1 MLKIDK
7 LKKQYKNFTLN
18 CSMEVKEGMITGF
31 VGPNGSGKSTTLK
44 AVLGLIYIDGG
55 DIQIFGKNV
64 KDIKP
69 EDKEQIGVVLSDSGF
84 SRYLTVKD
92 IKDILKNTYEAF
104 DEQLFTNYIEKYQ
117 LPTDKKLEQFSV
129 GMKAKLKLI
138 TAICHKAKLLILDEP
153 TAGLD
158 VMARNE
164 MLDMLRDYM
173 EEDEERSILVSSHIS
188 TDLETLCDNIYM
200 INEGNIILHEE
211 TDRLLSNYAILKVD
225 EEQSKTLDPQYIIK
239 MKKESYGYACH
250 RPETILSGELSKD
263 RGRKR
268 NDRSDHYIND
278 TGGVEDERIM
288 DKRHQINLITTKK
301 SGSDLASC
309 SRNLNRYGSN
319 IICNYLYV
327 CDYNHDSN
335 QYDQLR
341 YI

>member
-104 DEQLFTNYIEKYQ
+104 DEQLFTNYIEQYQ

-200 INEGNIILHEE
+200 INEGNIIL
-211 TDRLLSNYAILKVD
+211 
-225 EEQSKTLDPQYIIK
+225 P
-239 MKKESYGYACH
+239 
-250 RPETILSGELSKD
+250 
-263 RGRKR
+263 
-268 NDRSDHYIND
+268 
-278 TGGVEDERIM
+278 
-288 DKRHQINLITTKK
+288 
-301 SGSDLASC
+301 
-309 SRNLNRYGSN
+309 
-319 IICNYLYV
+319 
-327 CDYNHDSN
+327 
-335 QYDQLR
+335 
-341 YI
+341 

>member
-7 LKKQYKNFTLN
+7 LKKQYKNFHLN

-55 DIQIFGKNV
+55 DIQIFGRNV

-104 DEQLFTNYIEKYQ
+104 DEQLFNCRRSADLLFTNYIEKYQ

-225 EEQSKTLDPQYIIK
+225 EEQSKTLDPCLTDQKQFYLENYPKIVVEKGTIDQIITL
-239 MKKESYGYACH
+239 M
-250 RPETILSGELSKD
+250 IQ
-263 RGRKR
+263 
-268 NDRSDHYIND
+268 
-278 TGGVEDERIM
+278 GV
-288 DKRHQINLITTKK
+288 
-301 SGSDLASC
+301 
-309 SRNLNRYGSN
+309 
-319 IICNYLYV
+319 
-327 CDYNHDSN
+327 
-335 QYDQLR
+335 
-341 YI
+341 

>member
-7 LKKQYKNFTLN
+7 LKKQYKNFHLN

-31 VGPNGSGKSTTLK
+31 VGPKGSGKSTTLK

-239 MKKESYGYACH
+239 MKKESYGYACLTDQKQFYLENY
-250 RPETILSGELSKD
+250 PKIVVEKGTIDQIITLM
-263 RGRKR
+263 
-268 NDRSDHYIND
+268 IQ
-278 TGGVEDERIM
+278 GV
-288 DKRHQINLITTKK
+288 
-301 SGSDLASC
+301 
-309 SRNLNRYGSN
+309 
-319 IICNYLYV
+319 
-327 CDYNHDSN
+327 
-335 QYDQLR
+335 
-341 YI
+341 

>member
-7 LKKQYKNFTLN
+7 LKKQYKNFHLN

-173 EEDEERSILVSSHIS
+173 EEDEE
-188 TDLETLCDNIYM
+188 
-200 INEGNIILHEE
+200 
-211 TDRLLSNYAILKVD
+211 
-225 EEQSKTLDPQYIIK
+225 QSKTLDPQYIIK
-239 MKKESYGYACH
+239 MKKESYGYACFTDQKQFYLENY
-250 RPETILSGELSKD
+250 PKIVVEKGTIDQIITLM
-263 RGRKR
+263 
-268 NDRSDHYIND
+268 IQ
-278 TGGVEDERIM
+278 GV
-288 DKRHQINLITTKK
+288 
-301 SGSDLASC
+301 
-309 SRNLNRYGSN
+309 
-319 IICNYLYV
+319 
-327 CDYNHDSN
+327 
-335 QYDQLR
+335 
-341 YI
+341 

>member
-158 VMARNE
+158 P
-164 MLDMLRDYM
+164 
-173 EEDEERSILVSSHIS
+173 EERIRFRNLLSEFAEDRIVILSTHIS
-188 TDLETLCDNIYM
+188 SDVESSCENIGVLDNGRM
-200 INEGNIILHEE
+200 IWSGGTEGLVKQAEGKVYLISAAKKKDKLIKEKYTVLNIIASGSGTQYRVLSDTPPEE
-211 TDRLLSNYAILKVD
+211 KHILQDPTLEDGYMYLLSQTDGGINNEVI
-225 EEQSKTLDPQYIIK
+225 SK
-239 MKKESYGYACH
+239 
-250 RPETILSGELSKD
+250 R
-263 RGRKR
+263 
-268 NDRSDHYIND
+268 
-278 TGGVEDERIM
+278 V
-288 DKRHQINLITTKK
+288 
-301 SGSDLASC
+301 
-309 SRNLNRYGSN
+309 
-319 IICNYLYV
+319 
-327 CDYNHDSN
+327 
-335 QYDQLR
+335 
-341 YI
+341 

>member
-104 DEQLFTNYIEKYQ
+104 D
-117 LPTDKKLEQFSV
+117 V
-129 GMKAKLKLI
+129 KLI

-239 MKKESYGYACH
+239 MKKESYGYACLTDQKQFYLENY
-250 RPETILSGELSKD
+250 PKIVVEKGTIDQIITLM
-263 RGRKR
+263 
-268 NDRSDHYIND
+268 IQ
-278 TGGVEDERIM
+278 GV
-288 DKRHQINLITTKK
+288 
-301 SGSDLASC
+301 
-309 SRNLNRYGSN
+309 
-319 IICNYLYV
+319 
-327 CDYNHDSN
+327 
-335 QYDQLR
+335 
-341 YI
+341 

>member
-64 KDIKP
+64 KDVKP

-92 IKDILKNTYEAF
+92 IKDILKNTYEAL

-211 TDRLLSNYAILKVD
+211 TDRLLSNYAFLKVD

-239 MKKESYGYACH
+239 MKKESYGYACLTDQKQFYLENY
-250 RPETILSGELSKD
+250 PKIVVEKGTIDQIITLM
-263 RGRKR
+263 
-268 NDRSDHYIND
+268 IQ
-278 TGGVEDERIM
+278 GV
-288 DKRHQINLITTKK
+288 
-301 SGSDLASC
+301 
-309 SRNLNRYGSN
+309 
-319 IICNYLYV
+319 
-327 CDYNHDSN
+327 
-335 QYDQLR
+335 
-341 YI
+341 

>member
-200 INEGNIILHEE
+200 INEGRTVKNTRSTIYNKNEERILW
-211 TDRLLSNYAILKVD
+211 IC
-225 EEQSKTLDPQYIIK
+225 
-239 MKKESYGYACH
+239 MSY
-250 RPETILSGELSKD
+250 RSETILSGELSKD

>member
-138 TAICHKAKLLILDEP
+138 TAICHKAKLLILD
-153 TAGLD
+153 
-158 VMARNE
+158 VNWCNK
-164 MLDMLRDYM
+164 
-173 EEDEERSILVSSHIS
+173 I
-188 TDLETLCDNIYM
+188 
-200 INEGNIILHEE
+200 
-211 TDRLLSNYAILKVD
+211 
-225 EEQSKTLDPQYIIK
+225 
-239 MKKESYGYACH
+239 AC
-250 RPETILSGELSKD
+250 I
-263 RGRKR
+263 
-268 NDRSDHYIND
+268 
-278 TGGVEDERIM
+278 
-288 DKRHQINLITTKK
+288 
-301 SGSDLASC
+301 
-309 SRNLNRYGSN
+309 
-319 IICNYLYV
+319 
-327 CDYNHDSN
+327 
-335 QYDQLR
+335 
-341 YI
+341 

>member
-153 TAGLD
+153 TNGLD
-158 VMARNE
+158 PIGIG
-164 MLDMLRDYM
+164 DLR
-173 EEDEERSILVSSHIS
+173 ELIKSFPKKGITVIISSHILS
-188 TDLETLCDNIYM
+188 EVEQIADYIGIIANGQLWYQEKVQEDIDLEKLFL
-200 INEGNIILHEE
+200 E
-211 TDRLLSNYAILKVD
+211 VV
-225 EEQSKTLDPQYIIK
+225 
-239 MKKESYGYACH
+239 KKAG
-250 RPETILSGELSKD
+250 
-263 RGRKR
+263 
-268 NDRSDHYIND
+268 
-278 TGGVEDERIM
+278 
-288 DKRHQINLITTKK
+288 TK
-301 SGSDLASC
+301 
-309 SRNLNRYGSN
+309 YE
-319 IICNYLYV
+319 
-327 CDYNHDSN
+327 
-335 QYDQLR
+335 
-341 YI
+341 

>member
-117 LPTDKKLEQFSV
+117 LPTDKKLEQFF
-129 GMKAKLKLI
+129 
-138 TAICHKAKLLILDEP
+138 CW
-153 TAGLD
+153 
-158 VMARNE
+158 NE
-164 MLDMLRDYM
+164 SKIKVNY
-173 EEDEERSILVSSHIS
+173 
-188 TDLETLCDNIYM
+188 
-200 INEGNIILHEE
+200 
-211 TDRLLSNYAILKVD
+211 SNLP
-225 EEQSKTLDPQYIIK
+225 QSKT
-239 MKKESYGYACH
+239 
-250 RPETILSGELSKD
+250 
-263 RGRKR
+263 
-268 NDRSDHYIND
+268 
-278 TGGVEDERIM
+278 
-288 DKRHQINLITTKK
+288 INL
-301 SGSDLASC
+301 
-309 SRNLNRYGSN
+309 R
-319 IICNYLYV
+319 
-327 CDYNHDSN
+327 
-335 QYDQLR
+335 
-341 YI
+341 